1 MASREGLEPP
11 QTVLETVVLPLH
23 HPDIK
28 YSMNIT
34 FTPASKILYFADIQ
48 DPPFDW
54 HTLCQACQDLAWNV
68 EPTIGN
74 QDQFAVMCLAPHC
87 AAFDHRLNAFQQYF
101 DEDFKQR
108 LLNLLFD
115 NPEFMMTWCMPDRK
129 HFDRITKLNCNWIGT
144 PARYDHHPWH
154 LDSRNQVAFGMIY
167 FTEQDNPLH
176 STWFDT
182 GLYGHLLRVPS
193 GPGQGWLVINTDQ
206 ARHCGMNNT
215 DNIRYSFKFSLD
227 LLTKQI

>member
-34 FTPASKILYFADIQ
+34 FTPASKILYFADVQ
-48 DPPFDW
+48 DPPAAWSHMHQELADLDW
-54 HTLCQACQDLAWNV
+54 KH
-68 EPTIGN
+68 EPATGG
-74 QDQFAVMCLAPHC
+74 QDQWAVQCRAPQC
-87 AAFDHRLNAFQQYF
+87 APYTTALHQFGQQF
-101 DEDFKQR
+101 GAEFKQR
-108 LLNLLFD
+108 LLTLLFD
-115 NPEFMMTWCMPDRK
+115 NPEFMMNWCMPDRK
-129 HFDRITKLNCNWIGT
+129 YFDRITKLICNWTAT

-167 FTEQDNPLH
+167 FTKQDNPLH

-193 GPGQGWLVINTDQ
+193 GPGQGWLVVNTDQ

-215 DNIRYSFKFSLD
+215 DSLRYSFKFSLD
-227 LLTKQI
+227 LLTKEI